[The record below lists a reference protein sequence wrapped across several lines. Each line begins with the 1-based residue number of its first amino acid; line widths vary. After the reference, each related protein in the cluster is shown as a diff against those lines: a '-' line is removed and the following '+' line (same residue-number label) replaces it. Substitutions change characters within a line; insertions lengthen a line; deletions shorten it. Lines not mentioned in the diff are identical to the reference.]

1 MRLLTDNDL
10 SPKLVTQLSD
20 LYPNS
25 LHIKDIGPENALD
38 ADIWAYA
45 RERGLVIVT
54 LMIVTKDQGY
64 RELSMAK
71 GHPPKVI
78 LVERWNGPTA
88 RVAASL
94 RDRYA
99 DIRAFIQDDG
109 AALLSFD

>member
-1 MRLLTDNDL
+1 M
-10 SPKLVTQLSD
+10 SD

-25 LHIKDIGPENALD
+25 LHVKDIGPENAPD
-38 ADIWAYA
+38 TDIWTYA

-54 LMIVTKDQGY
+54 KDQDY
-64 RELSMAK
+64 RVLSMAR

-78 LVERWNGPTA
+78 LVERWNGPTV

-99 DIRAFIQDDG
+99 AIRAFVQDDG